1 MIADWLEIDLEPE
14 TQPGFYC
21 GYRRPRGLCPC
32 PVWRPDREPLM
43 LGPSLAIKAHSPLG
57 FNWGYLGSGPAQLAL
72 ALLLDTTGDE
82 ARSLALYQS
91 FKRAYVAGWA
101 DQWEITPEEI
111 GVWIAEQEAKT

>member
-1 MIADWLEIDLEPE
+1 
-14 TQPGFYC
+14 
-21 GYRRPRGLCPC
+21 
-32 PVWRPDREPLM
+32 M
-43 LGPSLAIKAHSPLG
+43 LGPSLAIKVHSPMG

-72 ALLLDTTGDE
+72 ALLLDAIGDE

-111 GVWIAEQEAKT
+111 GAWIAEQEAKT